1 MTIWEWWW
9 WSSSS
14 LSLSSSSSSSS
25 PCRWWMQQQQPQ
37 RRQDV
42 DGWWWSLFHS
52 IKFIWIEYGQ
62 IYSNDSAFKMLVIY
76 CGYQIYFTY
85 QHTTTIAVKQ
95 SQRPWI
101 IGSWYHIGKSRQCI
115 KIFTYIMDVLHMF
128 STSKTGDSHI
138 NRLQTIQYLIVI

>member
-1 MTIWEWWW
+1 MTISEWWW

-14 LSLSSSSSSSS
+14 LSLSSSSSSS
-25 PCRWWMQQQQPQ
+25 PCRWWMQQPQ

-42 DGWWWSLFHS
+42 DGWRRSLFHS
-52 IKFIWIEYGQ
+52 IKIIWIEYGQ
-62 IYSNDSAFKMLVIY
+62 IYLNDSTFKMLVIVSY
-76 CGYQIYFTY
+76 CGYQIYFTH

-115 KIFTYIMDVLHMF
+115 KIFTYIMDILLMF

-138 NRLQTIQYLIVI
+138 NRLQTIQCLIVI